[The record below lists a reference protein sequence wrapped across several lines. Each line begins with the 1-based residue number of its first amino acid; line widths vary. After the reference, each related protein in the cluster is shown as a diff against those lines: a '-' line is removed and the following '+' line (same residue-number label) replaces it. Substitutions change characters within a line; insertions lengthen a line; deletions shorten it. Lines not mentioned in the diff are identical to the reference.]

1 MDGHFSEEEFVLS
14 LERKRPVLRRV
25 KKLYFRWKRHRPIKN
40 LIEDHVEIQQGEIAV
55 TKPAISNDRSIKTKR
70 VVLKILE

>member
-40 LIEDHVEIQQGEIAV
+40 LIEDHVEIQQGEIGV
-55 TKPAISNDRSIKTKR
+55 TKTKKGNGRSIRRSSRIKN
-70 VVLKILE
+70 LK